1 MDNFCTLFDA
11 NYLSRG
17 LALYTS
23 LKKVSPAFHLYVV
36 AFDGKSYN
44 YLSAIGSPNLTVISL
59 SEFED
64 DELLKVKPGRTR
76 CEYCWTCTPSVI
88 LYCLEKFNLPSC
100 TYVDADM
107 VFYDNPRLL
116 LNEMGSR
123 SVLISEHRYTKEYN
137 LLADH
142 GIYCVQFMCF
152 KNNKQ
157 GLAVLKW
164 WRDQCIEWCY
174 NRLEGGKFGD
184 QKYLDDWPQRF
195 EGVHVL
201 QHLGGGVAP
210 WNLQQYEFKNR
221 GEKIHLKNKKDNK
234 SYPVVFFHFHGL
246 KFYSGNVVSFCG
258 KIYEISTSVK
268 EIFYIPYIRK
278 LLQIQDKLQEH
289 SVLLNAG
296 ITKAL
301 APNRRKFYFDYLRNL
316 VYTVL
321 KGKSP
326 FRSRNY
332 NLKMHYHF
340 HKLDSL
346 K

>member
-1 MDNFCTLFDA
+1 
-11 NYLSRG
+11 
-17 LALYTS
+17 
-23 LKKVSPAFHLYVV
+23 
-36 AFDGKSYN
+36 
-44 YLSAIGSPNLTVISL
+44 
-59 SEFED
+59 
-64 DELLKVKPGRTR
+64 
-76 CEYCWTCTPSVI
+76 VI